1 MLDKRNFYINGKWVK
16 PLKTNDLEVINPSS
30 EEPFAVISL
39 GSKDDTDS
47 AVKAAKKAF
56 DKWKETSKE
65 ERIKLL
71 EKLLTI
77 YKKRSKEMSEAIS
90 MEMGSPIDYSSST
103 HTTSGQSH
111 LEDFILRLKEFNFE
125 EHFDSKSN
133 NHISYEPI
141 GVCGLI
147 TPWNWP
153 INQIAL
159 KVIPAFAAGCTMVL
173 KPSEIAPISGML
185 FAEMIDEAGFP
196 SGVFNLVNGDG
207 AGVGTNISSHPD
219 IDMISFT
226 GSTRAGKLISKNAAD
241 TIKRVCLE
249 LGGKGGNIVFADS
262 YPNAVRDGIRN
273 VMSNSGQSCDAP
285 TRMLVEKSIYEKAI
299 KEAANEANKIK
310 VDIASKKGDHI
321 GPVVSKVQYDKI
333 INLIKSGIDEGA
345 TLATGGPELP
355 NNLNKGYFIK
365 PTIFTNVTNDM
376 EIAKKEIFGPVLSII
391 PFETEEEAIKITND
405 TEYGLGNYLQ
415 TEDKKKAKRVA
426 KKLRSGIVYING
438 KAADSGTPF
447 GGYRQSGNGREG
459 GTWGLEEGGK
469 LRRYAHIGTG
479 NYNPATARVYTD
491 FGLLTSHRQIT
502 RDIADIFNRM
512 TGFARP
518 PRYRSLLVA
527 PHHMRKHLLKRI
539 RRETKHAKKGEPAS
553 MLFKCNAL
561 TDPEIIDT
569 LYEASRAGVQI
580 DLLVRGV
587 CCLVPGVPDQ
597 SQTIRVRS
605 VVGRFLEH
613 SRAYWFENGGKHE
626 LYIGS
631 ADLMQRNLDRRVE
644 VLTPVVD
651 PDIARTIRTRILDL
665 YLEDCERSRVLQ
677 SDGEYVRLRGD
688 EPGLDVQESLLEAKR
703 R

>member
-16 PLKTNDLEVINPSS
+16 PSKTKDLEVINPSN

-39 GSKDDTDS
+39 GSKEDTDS

-56 DKWKETSKE
+56 AEWKETSKE
-65 ERIKLL
+65 ERINLL
-71 EKLLTI
+71 EKLLKI
-77 YKKRSKEMSEAIS
+77 YKKRSNEMSMAIS

-159 KVIPAFAAGCTMVL
+159 KVVPAFAAGCTMVL
-173 KPSEIAPISGML
+173 KPSEIAPISALL

-196 SGVFNLVNGDG
+196 PGEFNLVNGDG
-207 AGVGTNISSHPD
+207 AGVGTHISGHPD

-262 YPNAVRDGIRN
+262 YTNAVRDGIRN

-285 TRMLVEKSIYEKAI
+285 TRMLVEKSIYERAI
-299 KEAANEANKIK
+299 KEAADEAKKIK

-321 GPVVSKVQYDKI
+321 GPVVSKIQYDKI

-345 TLATGGPELP
+345 TLAAGGHELP

-376 EIAKKEIFGPVLSII
+376 QIAKKEIFGPVLSII
-391 PFETEEEAIKITND
+391 SFETEEEAIKITND

-415 TEDKKKAKRVA
+415 TEDKEKAKRVA

-459 GTWGLEEGGK
+459 GTWGLEE
-469 LRRYAHIGTG
+469 
-479 NYNPATARVYTD
+479 
-491 FGLLTSHRQIT
+491 
-502 RDIADIFNRM
+502 
-512 TGFARP
+512 
-518 PRYRSLLVA
+518 
-527 PHHMRKHLLKRI
+527 
-539 RRETKHAKKGEPAS
+539 
-553 MLFKCNAL
+553 
-561 TDPEIIDT
+561 
-569 LYEASRAGVQI
+569 
-580 DLLVRGV
+580 
-587 CCLVPGVPDQ
+587 
-597 SQTIRVRS
+597 
-605 VVGRFLEH
+605 
-613 SRAYWFENGGKHE
+613 
-626 LYIGS
+626 
-631 ADLMQRNLDRRVE
+631 
-644 VLTPVVD
+644 
-651 PDIARTIRTRILDL
+651 
-665 YLEDCERSRVLQ
+665 YLEVKTIT
-677 SDGEYVRLRGD
+677 GW
-688 EPGLDVQESLLEAKR
+688 K
-703 R
+703 